1 MSVLT
6 RLPGLDG
13 LRGVA
18 VMSVIGFHLN
28 LDNVLPAG
36 FLGVDIFFTISGFI
50 ITALM
55 LQEYQQ
61 SGGINFTAF
70 YLRRARRL
78 FPAAFFML
86 LVLILVTPLLSPAA
100 FPRLRE
106 DLPAAIVYASN
117 WWQIV
122 AKQSYFEAI
131 EHPRLLQHLWSLA
144 VEEQYYLLWP
154 LATLF
159 VLKRFGKAGL
169 GIVAAFIAVASTC
182 WMGWIYIT
190 QIDGGD
196 PSRVYLGTDTHLM
209 GLLSGS
215 ALAALWNP
223 WHERPSYSPND
234 KALNLTGII
243 GFIALVWMMAQGH
256 EGLPWIYQ
264 GGFLLAATIT
274 CAVIVA
280 ATREGTVLAQVM
292 STRPM
297 RWLGDRSYSLY
308 LWHWPVIVFI
318 PVSAQTS
325 PIELLQITILR
336 LALTFMCAEA
346 SYRLIEKKWTN
357 IRDGKSQATWVRVL
371 LCAFV
376 LASFSVLA
384 FKTSPPPES
393 STPPVSAIETLPNL
407 PPLKP
412 TSSPDQTAPTSQVAP
427 LEPFPQAAPAAYEHL
442 TLLGDSVLLG
452 ASSYLLRRLPSASVD
467 AKVGRQGGEGI
478 KVIEALRK
486 DQRLGDALVIH
497 LGTNGYL
504 VERQL
509 RALLQ
514 NLSDRQIVVLVNVSG
529 ARRWIE
535 PNNELIKKVGQDF
548 ENVKLVDWHTLG
560 QSHPE
565 YFARDSIHLSGSG
578 IHAYYEQIRLALG
591 QPEIIFTNPTPQ
603 PNNAPHS
610 GKVKTPSKAA
620 VVKNQPTKNTRPSDL
635 STDPKPSRSSVSPQQ

>member
-36 FLGVDIFFTISGFI
+36 FLGVDIFFTVSGFI

-61 SGGINFTAF
+61 SGGIHFKAF

-159 VLKRFGKAGL
+159 VLNRLGRAGL
-169 GIVAAFIAVASTC
+169 GIVAAFIAIASTC
-182 WMGWIYIT
+182 WMSWIYIT

-223 WHERPSYSPND
+223 WHERHSFSASD
-234 KALNLTGII
+234 KALNLLGAI
-243 GFIALVWMMAQGH
+243 GFVALVWMMAQGH
-256 EGLPWIYQ
+256 EGMPWLYQ

-280 ATREGTVLAQVM
+280 ATREGTVLARVL
-292 STRPM
+292 STLPM

-318 PVSAQTS
+318 PVTAQTGL
-325 PIELLQITILR
+325 IDLLQITILR
-336 LALTFMCAEA
+336 LTLTFMCAEA
-346 SYRLIEKKWTN
+346 SYRLIEKKWTH
-357 IRDGKSQATWVRVL
+357 ILDGKSQSTWVRVL
-371 LCAFV
+371 LSAFI

-393 STPPVSAIETLPNL
+393 STSPVTAAETLPA
-407 PPLKP
+407 PLKP
-412 TSSPDQTAPTSQVAP
+412 TSSPAQTASTSQVAP
-427 LEPFPQAAPAAYEHL
+427 LEPFPQAAPVAYEHL
-442 TLLGDSVLLG
+442 TLVGDSVLLG
-452 ASSYLLRRLPSASVD
+452 ASSYLLRRLPSAFVD

-486 DQRLGDALVIH
+486 EQRLGDALVVH

-514 NLSDRQIVVLVNVSG
+514 NLSDRQIVVVVNVSG
-529 ARRWIE
+529 ARRWTD
-535 PNNELIKKVGQDF
+535 PNNALINKVSQDF
-548 ENVKLVDWHTLG
+548 ENVKLVDWHALG

-565 YFARDSIHLSGSG
+565 YFAHDSIHLSGSG

-591 QPEIIFTNPTPQ
+591 QPETLFTNPTPP
-603 PNNAPHS
+603 PNNPPHS
-610 GKVKTPSKAA
+610 GKVKSPPKAA
-620 VVKNQPTKNTRPSDL
+620 VVKNHPQKHRRPAEL
-635 STDPKPSRSSVSPQQ
+635 STAQSPSQPSVSPQQ